1 MLFRNSLAFTI
12 CALFLSSTAK
22 PKTKTTITITIT
34 TTMALSASTLD
45 RRPTMRSISSTI
57 SELSSASST
66 ELSSESIDERIKK
79 MAERASNGTPMT
91 EEEIED
97 ICNGLR
103 NLAPI
108 VDTAEATATATSSSS
123 PIDFDGLKTLLGE
136 VAHLSHKDWA
146 VTSGNSDKL
155 CDALSVESES
165 KSETKS
171 QSQSETSADFP
182 LSSSARQLLE
192 RVVNEGNWDG
202 AVDNASR
209 TDRSPEQKSWA
220 VLVTGVNGIRKTTSM
235 YQPWFGELLSEAL
248 VCPEGGGGGTAA
260 SPSQSP
266 PCREAL
272 PTGSN
277 SFFRQLD
284 HMICTLCNEE
294 FTRLYA
300 WSTAQLSEGGDNEEN
315 PVPSDD
321 VVDQYS
327 NYKAAIFSRYRTL
340 SELLG
345 ALLLKQAQK
354 VNINCMMETSGRDV
368 AMFHYVDHFFGQ
380 NPDYHKL
387 ALHFT
392 INDLSCAK
400 QSVDRRMIDEIRR
413 GATALESGNVFDIVY
428 TNQGG
433 PYGSKVLEG
442 VQADSDRVWETEVL
456 SGAVG
461 KDWYKATIA
470 IHAHESEPWTAQAV
484 RPDGSLGTKFTF
496 APRE

>member
-1 MLFRNSLAFTI
+1 MFIKNAFIIPTVLFF
-12 CALFLSSTAK
+12 SST
-22 PKTKTTITITIT
+22 TTTIVT
-34 TTMALSASTLD
+34 TTMALSSVANPPSN
-45 RRPTMRSISSTI
+45 RRPTLRNFDSTL
-57 SELSSASST
+57 SELTSSSSNQLT
-66 ELSSESIDERIKK
+66 WESIDERIKL
-79 MAERASNGTPMT
+79 MAERAKDGTPMT
-91 EEEIED
+91 EDEILE
-97 ICNGLR
+97 IANGLK

-108 VDTAEATATATSSSS
+108 VDDNGNADKE
-123 PIDFDGLKTLLGE
+123 IDFTGLQTLLAK

-146 VTSGNSDKL
+146 VTSENSDQL
-155 CDALSVESES
+155 CERLSVEASSLSDKRKRDES
-165 KSETKS
+165 NY
-171 QSQSETSADFP
+171 P
-182 LSSSARQLLE
+182 LTASARQLLE
-192 RVVNEGNWDG
+192 RVINEGNWDG
-202 AVDNASR
+202 AVENAGRS
-209 TDRSPEQKSWA
+209 DRSEDEKSWA

-248 VCPEGGGGGTAA
+248 LCPRKED
-260 SPSQSP
+260 SKPSTDT
-266 PCREAL
+266 L
-272 PTGSN
+272 PTGTN

-300 WSTAQLSEGGDNEEN
+300 WSTSQLPETENNEK
-315 PVPSDD
+315 PVPSDA

-368 AMFHYVDHFFGQ
+368 AMFHYVDHFFGE
-380 NPDYHKL
+380 NKSYNKL

-392 INDLSCAK
+392 INDLTCAK
-400 QSVDRRMIDEIRR
+400 QSVDLRMIDEIQR
-413 GATALESGNVFDIVY
+413 GAKALKSGDIFDIVY

-442 VQADSDRVWETEVL
+442 VQKDSDEVWESQVL

-470 IHAHESEPWTAQAV
+470 INAHETEPWTAQAV
-484 RPDGSLGTKFTF
+484 KPDGSLGTKFTF
-496 APRE
+496 EPRN